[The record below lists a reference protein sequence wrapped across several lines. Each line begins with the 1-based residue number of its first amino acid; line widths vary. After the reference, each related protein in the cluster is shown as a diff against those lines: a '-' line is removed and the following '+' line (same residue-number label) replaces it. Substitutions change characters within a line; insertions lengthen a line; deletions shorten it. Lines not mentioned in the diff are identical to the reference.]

1 MSENPSARLTETAFG
16 AAGDQELVTC
26 VLDQVEFGLDIHA
39 VQEIVRLPHI
49 TPVPKAPP
57 FVEGVAN
64 LRGNILPIINSRN
77 RFGMKPRPTA
87 ENHRVVVVELAGQPT
102 GLIVD
107 AVREVMHVQ
116 ARDMEPAPEVVQSVD
131 RRFLKGIVKLDNGRR
146 LVLVLDHNALLE
158 QSTAGLDAACA
169 AGTEAATEMQAPS
182 QHTDQDHEQLVTFRL
197 ADEEYAV
204 SIMEV
209 EEIIR
214 VPAITVVPDAPPG
227 VVGVASLRNRIL
239 PVMDL
244 RSKFGLPPRS
254 DEADVRHDDERCLVV
269 RIGGTSVA
277 LRVDAVHQVLQ
288 APRSAVEPTPRIVG
302 GHGCGSEQIRG
313 IAKLEGG
320 KRLIMLLDLEK
331 LVDQACRQD
340 LQSMTEGQAEPDAA
354 GSGAIEHDERQ
365 LVSFK
370 VAGEEFAVD
379 IMQVQEIV
387 RLAKVTKVPHAPAF
401 VEGVV
406 NLRGNVLPVIDLRKR
421 VHLPEK
427 AHNDSTRVVVVD
439 QDGRKTGIIVDSV
452 SEVMAVKKQAIEPAP
467 EITRNTYGSHFIE
480 GVGKLQ
486 GGERM
491 FLLLRTDELLREEEA
506 PGEGSEV
513 LAPAEPAEAVCV

>member
-1 MSENPSARLTETAFG
+1 MSENPSARLTEAGSG

-39 VQEIVRLPHI
+39 VQEIVRLPRI

-57 FVEGVAN
+57 YVEGVAN

-77 RFGMKPRPTA
+77 RFGMKPSPNM
-87 ENHRVVVVELAGQPT
+87 ENHRVVVVELGGQPT

-131 RRFLKGIVKLDNGRR
+131 GRFLKGIVKLDGGRR
-146 LVLVLDHNALLE
+146 LVLVLDHTALLE
-158 QSTAGLDAACA
+158 QSTAGL
-169 AGTEAATEMQAPS
+169 EAARAAASETAAEMRAQS
-182 QHTDQDHEQLVTFRL
+182 GQTDEDHEQLVTFRL

-214 VPAITVVPDAPPG
+214 VPAISVVPDAPPG

-254 DEADVRHDDERCLVV
+254 DGDDARHDDERCLVV

-302 GHGCGSEQIRG
+302 GRGSGSEQIRG
-313 IAKLEGG
+313 IAKLDGG
-320 KRLIMLLDLEK
+320 KRLIMLLDVEK

-340 LQSMTEGQAEPDAA
+340 LQAMAEGHAEQDHSA
-354 GSGAIEHDERQ
+354 GGSAEQDERQ

-406 NLRGNVLPVIDLRKR
+406 NLRGDVLPVIDLRKR

-427 AHNDSTRVVVVD
+427 AYNDSTRVVVVD
-439 QDGRKTGIIVDSV
+439 QEGRKTGIIVDSV
-452 SEVMAVKKQAIEPAP
+452 SEVMSVKKEAIEPAP
-467 EITRNTYGSHFIE
+467 EITRSTYGDHFIE

-491 FLLLRTDELLREEEA
+491 FLLLRTDELLREEET
-506 PGEGSEV
+506 
-513 LAPAEPAEAVCV
+513 PAEGEEAFPAAEQAEAVCV